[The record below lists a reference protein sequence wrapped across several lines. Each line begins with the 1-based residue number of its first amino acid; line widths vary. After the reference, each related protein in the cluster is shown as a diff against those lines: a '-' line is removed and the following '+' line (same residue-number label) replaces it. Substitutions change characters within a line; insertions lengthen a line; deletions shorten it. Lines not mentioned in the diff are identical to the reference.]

1 MIDAAALLADLK
13 RRVRLL
19 EDDLRERA
27 EVSDDAWAQELRAEY
42 NRAFARDRTAL
53 SWSEWRDGEVTLA
66 SVAWIVA
73 CVFVRFA
80 EDNGLLAGAR
90 DDRGIEGPWL
100 SGPGVARDR
109 AVENQTAF
117 HNAVP
122 TSNSRDWF
130 HVAFGVLADLPA
142 GKALLDRRHNPVW
155 SAPISGAAADDL
167 LAFWRQADLSGQVV
181 HDFTDATL
189 DTRFLGDLYQD
200 LSEYAKKTYAL
211 LQTPVFVEEFILDRT
226 LNPAIDEFGLE
237 GLKLIDP
244 TCGSGHFLLGAFARL
259 DDAWQAHAPG
269 LDARARVQ
277 KALDSI
283 HGVDLNPFAVAI
295 ARFRLTVAALRAS
308 GEPTLT
314 DAPAFGF
321 HLAVGDSLLRSEAS
335 TQKLSMGDDEEEFT
349 YSVEDVKE
357 YAGILDR
364 GQYHVVVGN
373 PPYITVKDK
382 ALNQRYRELFKT
394 CSGKYALSVPFME
407 LFFELAKR
415 SDAAGSG
422 AGYVGKITSN
432 SFMKREFGKKVI
444 EQFLSGADPFSPV
457 DLSGVV
463 DTSGAYIPGHGTP
476 TVILFG
482 RRRRPALD
490 VVRAALGVRG
500 EPGQP
505 ADPAHGKVWS
515 EITGHIDEPGYNGTY
530 VTISDLSRETL
541 SRFPWSLSGG
551 GASDLKAMLDA
562 SGVTQLKNRLGMPTG
577 FASFPGND
585 EPFVLDHQWFERH
598 TDSAHV
604 GKVFVTGDVV
614 RDWSVSP
621 SEVSI
626 APYDASFKPLPFDV
640 QSAWGRHL
648 WAFRAVL
655 DATTGFGGETSKEAG
670 ADWWVWYRWIPAK
683 YRIPLSITFAF
694 VATHNHFVLDRGGKV
709 FKQSAPVIKLPA
721 DATEDDHYDLL
732 GILNS
737 STACFW
743 LKQVSHDKGNGGYG
757 GGIADQEWE
766 RFFEFTATKLGPFPL
781 PSSYPREHAEALDRL
796 ANELAT
802 VQPTA
807 TIARTGDAER
817 LRDALESARKRHAAI
832 RGQMVWAQEEL
843 DWLTYSI
850 YGLTN
855 RPLVGEANGSIELGS
870 RAFEV
875 ALARR
880 VQSGEITSDWFDRH
894 GSQPVTDVPAS
905 WPGAYRELVERRL
918 SEIASNPWIRLLEQ
932 PEYKRRWA
940 GPSWEH
946 QLPGALRDALLDR
959 LESRDL
965 WVDANGRPATR
976 SVGDLAQE
984 LRRDARAREL
994 AELLVGSSD
1003 VDYIALVAELILG
1016 ESVPHVAVQ
1025 RYKPKGLQNFRVWQ
1039 HVWELQR
1046 AEDRGEKVSIP
1057 VPPKYTQAD
1066 FQKPTYW
1073 KARGKLD
1080 VPKERFI
1087 SYPGAVLPND
1097 DSAVFGWAGWDH
1109 AERGQALLGLASAMS
1124 AEGASSDALMPL
1136 FAGLVELEPW
1146 LRQWHA
1152 DVDPAFGTSPADAI
1166 TGVFE
1171 GLLAQ
1176 YGVSRD
1182 EVNAW
1187 APIPSVTR
1195 RGRRPAT
1202 TEKANA

>member
-1 MIDAAALLADLK
+1 MIDTAALLADLK

-19 EDDLRERA
+19 EDDLRARA
-27 EVSDDAWAQELRAEY
+27 EERDDAWAQELRAEY
-42 NRAFARDRTAL
+42 DRAFARERTAL

-90 DDRGIEGPWL
+90 DERGIEGPWL

-122 TSNSRDWF
+122 TTNSRDWF

-167 LAFWRQADLSGQVV
+167 LAFWRRADLSGEVM
-181 HDFTDATL
+181 HDFTDANL

-200 LSEYAKKTYAL
+200 LSDYAKKTYAL

-226 LNPAIDEFGLE
+226 LTPAIDEFGLE

-259 DDAWQAHAPG
+259 DDAWLAHAPG

-308 GEPTLT
+308 AEPTLT
-314 DAPAFGF
+314 DAPVFGF

-373 PPYITVKDK
+373 PPYIQVKDK

-444 EQFLSGADPFSPV
+444 EKFLSGVDPFSPV
-457 DLSGVV
+457 DLTGVV

-490 VVRAALGVRG
+490 TVRAALGVRG

-505 ADPAHGKVWS
+505 ADPAYGKVWT
-515 EITGHIDEPGYNGTY
+515 EIVAHIDEPGYNGTY
-530 VTISDLSRETL
+530 VTISDLSRDKL
-541 SRFPWSLSGG
+541 AAHPWSLSGG
-551 GASDLKAMLDA
+551 GAGELKELLDDRGNRTLSQIADSLGITSFTLEDDVFVRPDTAWRTAGVQMTRPMVLGDQLRDWAFGGDDSALFAYDSAFRSLDLERSTPEFRCMWPYRSNL
-562 SGVTQLKNRLGMPTG
+562 SNNIMFGGVTK
-577 FASFPGND
+577 
-585 EPFVLDHQWFERH
+585 
-598 TDSAHV
+598 
-604 GKVFVTGDVV
+604 
-614 RDWSVSP
+614 
-621 SEVSI
+621 
-626 APYDASFKPLPFDV
+626 V
-640 QSAWGRHL
+640 QSGLKWTEFGRL
-648 WAFRAVL
+648 TASKL
-655 DATTGFGGETSKEAG
+655 ET
-670 ADWWVWYRWIPAK
+670 
-683 YRIPLSITFAF
+683 PLSIIWAE
-694 VATHNHFVLDRGGKV
+694 VATHNHFVFDRGGKV
-709 FKQSAPVIKLPA
+709 FKQTAPVIKLPTG
-721 DATEDDHYDLL
+721 ATDDEHYDLL

-743 LKQVSHDKGNGGYG
+743 FKQVSHNKGSTVDTKG
-757 GGIADQEWE
+757 ARQTQLPWE
-766 RFFEFTATKLGPFPL
+766 DFYQFNATKVGGLPL
-781 PSSYPREHAEALDRL
+781 SSELPRERARRLDQL
-796 ANELAT
+796 ASRMQNLEPAGVIAGLAADEP
-802 VQPTA
+802 VGPA
-807 TIARTGDAER
+807 IARARAEHER
-817 LRDALESARKRHAAI
+817 ARSEAI
-832 RGQMVWAQEEL
+832 FEQEEL
-843 DWLTYSI
+843 DWEVYST
-850 YGLTN
+850 YGLTTSDLAAA
-855 RPLVGEANGSIELGS
+855 PTAQLKLGE
-870 RAFEV
+870 RAFEIE
-875 ALARR
+875 LARR
-880 VQSGEITSDWFDRH
+880 VGLGVESTAWFARH
-894 GSQPVTDVPAS
+894 GSTPITELPES
-905 WPGAYRELVERRL
+905 WSVEYREVVQRRL
-918 SEIASNPWIRLLEQ
+918 DEMVTNPWIRLLEQ
-932 PEYKRRWA
+932 PEYKRRWG
-940 GPSWEH
+940 GPSWDD
-946 QLPGALRDALLDR
+946 QLPGGLRGALLDR
-959 LESRDL
+959 LGSRGV
-965 WVDANGRPATR
+965 WVDANGRPGVR
-976 SVGDLAQE
+976 SVADLAAA
-984 LRRDARAREL
+984 LRRDARAREV

-1003 VDYIALVAELILG
+1003 VDYVALVTDLLG
-1016 ESVPHVAVQ
+1016 SESMPHVAVQ
-1025 RYKPKGLQNFRVWQ
+1025 RYKPAGLEKFRAWQ

-1057 VPPKYTQAD
+1057 VPPRYTQAD
-1066 FQKPTYW
+1066 FQKSTYW
-1073 KARGKLD
+1073 KVRGKLD

-1087 SYPGAVLPND
+1087 SYPGAALPND

-1152 DVDPAFGTSPADAI
+1152 DIDPTFGMSPADAI

-1176 YGVSRD
+1176 HGVSRD
-1182 EVNAW
+1182 DVNAW
-1187 APIPSVTR
+1187 APTPTATR
-1195 RGRRPAT
+1195 RGRRPAST
-1202 TEKANA
+1202 DKANA